1 MGLIVIIVFAEL
13 MVAEKGIS
21 LPFCYLRYPEVLLK
35 LPTLELSISLSL
47 ISLIFSLKV
56 NVMSE
61 SVAMEAV
68 ITAAISTVGGNES
81 PVVNVAEAANIAL
94 L

>member
-1 MGLIVIIVFAEL
+1 MIVLAEL

-21 LPFCYLRYPEVLLK
+21 VPFASLSFRVIK
-35 LPTLELSISLSL
+35 LPTLVLSISPSL
-47 ISLIFSLKV
+47 TSLIFSLKV

-68 ITAAISTVGGNES
+68 ITASISTVGGNES
-81 PVVNVAEAANIAL
+81 PVVNVAEVADIAL

>member
-1 MGLIVIIVFAEL
+1 MVLAEL

-21 LPFCYLRYPEVLLK
+21 VPFASVSFRVIK
-35 LPTLELSISLSL
+35 LPTLVLSIALSL
-47 ISLIFSLKV
+47 TSLIFSLKV

-68 ITAAISTVGGNES
+68 ITASISTVGGNES
-81 PVVNVAEAANIAL
+81 PVVNVAESANIAL

>member
-1 MGLIVIIVFAEL
+1 MMVLAEL

-21 LPFCYLRYPEVLLK
+21 VPFASVSFRVIK
-35 LPTLELSISLSL
+35 LPTFVLSIALSL

-68 ITAAISTVGGNES
+68 IPA
-81 PVVNVAEAANIAL
+81 
-94 L
+94 

>member
-1 MGLIVIIVFAEL
+1 MVLAEL

-21 LPFCYLRYPEVLLK
+21 VPFASLSFRVIK
-35 LPTLELSISLSL
+35 LPTLVLSIELSL

-68 ITAAISTVGGNES
+68 ITASISTVGGNES
-81 PVVNVAEAANIAL
+81 PVVNVAEAADIAL

>member
-13 MVAEKGIS
+13 MVAEKAKS
-21 LPFCYLRYPEVLLK
+21 EPFSSVSFSVIK
-35 LPTLELSISLSL
+35 LPTLELVNSELSRFL
-47 ISLIFSLKV
+47 TASEKV

-61 SVAMEAV
+61 SVAMDAV
-68 ITAAISTVGGNES
+68 ITASIETVGGNES
-81 PVVNVAEAANIAL
+81 PVVKVAEAAVIAL

>member
-1 MGLIVIIVFAEL
+1 MVLAEL

-21 LPFCYLRYPEVLLK
+21 VPFASLSFRVIK
-35 LPTLELSISLSL
+35 LPTLVLSIALSL

-81 PVVNVAEAANIAL
+81 PVVNVAEAADIAL